1 MPEKLKEKPFA
12 RLLNMRLLLT
22 VLLLSGMY
30 SPLLAQDPLRFE
42 KQVADI
48 KEEYANI
55 SKEDLILFTGSSSIR
70 GWKDLPDYF
79 PDHNL
84 MNAGFG
90 GSHTSDLLYYLDEL
104 VVQFQPKKVFI
115 YEGDNDIS
123 SGKPTEEIM
132 DNTKKIVD
140 KLQASLPGVKILLIS
155 AKPSISRWHL
165 KDQYLDFNKHLR
177 KYSRSTKNVKYV
189 NIWDIMMDKDKKPR
203 ADIFLED
210 DLHMNKAG
218 YDLWA
223 KVVKKYL

>member
-1 MPEKLKEKPFA
+1 MPEKLTIHLPNLQS
-12 RLLNMRLLLT
+12 LLIVLFLT
-22 VLLLSGMY
+22 GIY
-30 SPLLAQDPLRFE
+30 SPIFAQDPLRFE

-48 KEEYANI
+48 HEKYAGI
-55 SKEDLILFTGSSSIR
+55 SQDDLILFTGSSSIR
-70 GWKDLPDYF
+70 GWKDLQDYF
-79 PDHNL
+79 PDHHL

-90 GSHTSDLLYYLDEL
+90 GSHASDLLHYLDEL
-104 VVQFQPKKVFI
+104 VIRYQPKKVFI
-115 YEGDNDIS
+115 YEGDNDIT
-123 SGKPTEEIM
+123 SGKSTEEIM
-132 DNTKKIVD
+132 NDTKEIVD
-140 KLQASLPGVKILLIS
+140 KLKTSLPGVKIMLIS

-189 NIWDIMMDKDKKPR
+189 NIWDIMMGKDKTPR

-223 KVVKKYL
+223 KVVKKHL